1 MVFFGVLVVMKI
13 MLVELGN
20 MDREKIKEK
29 FLMLNF
35 VEKIYFKYV
44 ISMFCVWYWIV
55 NGRVIGRRMYLINV
69 NYYVLRIRNGVVF
82 D

>member
-1 MVFFGVLVVMKI
+1 MMFFGVLVVMKI

-44 ISMFCVWYWIV
+44 ISMFCV
-55 NGRVIGRRMYLINV
+55 
-69 NYYVLRIRNGVVF
+69 
-82 D
+82 

>member
-29 FLMLNF
+29 FLMLKF

-44 ISMFCVWYWIV
+44 ISMFCV
-55 NGRVIGRRMYLINV
+55 
-69 NYYVLRIRNGVVF
+69 
-82 D
+82 